1 LGIAV
6 RLRSDATRR
15 WGSATLALLLHLLLL
30 LGLLRS
36 LTAPVRIPRA
46 TPREMILRLLPMLKS
61 APTDNAAP
69 PAVASPQLRSRV
81 MPVVPPPVGSAAAPS
96 LSAPLSNLGQS
107 LFGCAPENLGNL
119 SREQRAHCATGLARP
134 DDSVMGELPSH
145 VKDPRRRAA
154 EMAAKNAPAKVP
166 CTYMTNAPAPYGGV
180 VPVPMTSLDC
190 LRDRIVNDGFRPLNG
205 LDK

>member
-1 LGIAV
+1 MLV
-6 RLRSDATRR
+6 
-15 WGSATLALLLHLLLL
+15 LLLHLLLL

-36 LTAPVRIPRA
+36 LTVPVKIPHA

-61 APTDNAAP
+61 APAENAAP

-81 MPVVPPPVGSAAAPS
+81 VPLVPPPVGNAPAPS
-96 LSAPLSNLGQS
+96 LSGLGQS

-119 SREQRAHCATGLARP
+119 SREQRAHCDTGLARP
-134 DDSVMGELPSH
+134 DDSVMVEPPSH

-154 EMAAKNAPAKVP
+154 EMAAKKAPAKIP

-180 VPVPMTSLDC
+180 APVPMMSLDC
-190 LRDRIVNDGFRPLNG
+190 LREGIFGEGLSPLNG
-205 LDK
+205 LAH

>member
-36 LTAPVRIPRA
+36 LTAPVKAPHA
-46 TPREMILRLLPMLKS
+46 TAREMILRLLPMLKS
-61 APTDNAAP
+61 APAQDAAP

-81 MPVVPPPVGSAAAPS
+81 IPLVQPPLGTAPAPS
-96 LSAPLSNLGQS
+96 LSGLGQN
-107 LFGCAPENLGNL
+107 LFGCAPENLNTL
-119 SREQRAHCATGLARP
+119 SREQRSHCTNGLVRP
-134 DDSVMGELPSH
+134 DDSVMVEPPSH
-145 VKDPRRRAA
+145 VKDPARRAA
-154 EMAAKNAPAKVP
+154 EMAAKRAPAKIP

-190 LRDRIVNDGFRPLNG
+190 LREGIFGDGLKPFNRLG
-205 LDK
+205 H